1 MAATCF
7 HLQEYSYAIRNDC
20 CRYGWYVVY
29 ISPALAQNANE
40 HASHHFVQTQAAAPG
55 AALNEGEVRKVDRE
69 AGRISLK
76 HGPITNLGMPPMT
89 MMFKAR
95 DAAMLE
101 QLKAGD
107 KVRFAVELV
116 GGQYT
121 VTRVERVQ

>member
-1 MAATCF
+1 
-7 HLQEYSYAIRNDC
+7 
-20 CRYGWYVVY
+20 
-29 ISPALAQNANE
+29 
-40 HASHHFVQTQAAAPG
+40 
-55 AALNEGEVRKVDRE
+55 
-69 AGRISLK
+69 
-76 HGPITNLGMPPMT
+76 MT